1 MFGFASVGGEE
12 RRMKNWSGKSICFE
26 CAKKL
31 GANINIGRQFKGR
44 CNRCHSEQTL
54 FNVTEVPVTPP
65 MGEDVCAECAHPV
78 GTHAASC
85 RRSELELLKRERAE
99 IVSLLAPFGKFD
111 PEKSLAEQLREALR
125 QAQEG
130 PR

>member
-1 MFGFASVGGEE
+1 
-12 RRMKNWSGKSICFE
+12 MKNWAGKAICFE

-54 FNVTEVPVTPP
+54 FTATDVPMTPVADS
-65 MGEDVCAECAHPV
+65 DVCPECAHPV

-85 RRSELELLKRERAE
+85 RRSELEILKKERAD
-99 IVSLLAPFGKFD
+99 IVALLETFGGFD
-111 PEKSLAEQLREALR
+111 PEQSLTEQLRRALR
-125 QAQEG
+125 PAKDSSL
-130 PR
+130 P